1 MIAEQPKFSLYTSPT
16 FTPPAPVFESG
27 ASPMDRAVAR
37 ALPDAY
43 IRLSTTPVRRVISL
57 VNRFWAAKPCEE
69 RVQLAQ
75 VLLIIL
81 ASADDP
87 RREDLRNEC
96 ENAVCEWL
104 EQAAAA

>member
-1 MIAEQPKFSLYTSPT
+1 MTASRPQFSLYTSPT
-16 FTPPAPVFESG
+16 FKAAPVVDNG
-27 ASPMDRAVAR
+27 VSPMDRAVAR

-43 IRLSTTPVRRVISL
+43 IRLTTTPVRRVIAL
-57 VNRFWAAKPCEE
+57 VNRFWGTRPCAE
-69 RVQLAQ
+69 RVQLAH

-87 RREDLRNEC
+87 RRDDLRNEC

-104 EQAAAA
+104 DRATAA